1 MHVITIILAN
11 LAINWHLSEKNNERW
26 SMPFHDLPLI
36 FKDLSNYDRKTYIGQ
51 VRYSLTQHMQ
61 HALSYNRNKHWYF

>member
-1 MHVITIILAN
+1 
-11 LAINWHLSEKNNERW
+11 
-26 SMPFHDLPLI
+26 MPFHDLPLI

-61 HALSYNRNKHWYF
+61 HALSYNRNKHWYFWYMI